1 MIPRL
6 AGPSRAAALLL
17 SGVWAGALLAFAA
30 GAGIVLST
38 SPSRNAGG
46 EVNRAL
52 LDALD
57 VASYVLSGLLLLAVL
72 VLSRDEET
80 PARSRG
86 LLPRLVLFGVAVTL
100 ASHLF
105 VTPAMSSLRD
115 RMPVDLELVPKDDPA
130 RRAWGRLHGVSSLAL
145 LCRVAASLG
154 VFALALPVRPRPRW
168 GAARPLGGEDSPEGG
183 DA

>member
-1 MIPRL
+1 MTPRL
-6 AGPSRAAALLL
+6 RGAARAGALLL
-17 SGVWAGALLAFAA
+17 SGLWAGALLAFAA

-57 VASYVLSGLLLLAVL
+57 TASWVLGGLLLLAAL

-80 PARSRG
+80 PRRARG
-86 LLPRLVLFGVAVTL
+86 LLPRLVLFAVAVTA

-105 VTPAMSSLRD
+105 VTPTMVSLRD
-115 RMPVDLELVPKDDPA
+115 RMPVALELVPKDDPV

-145 LCRVAASLG
+145 LSRVAAALG
-154 VFALALPVRPRPRW
+154 VFALALPLRPRPRF
-168 GAARPLGGEDSPEGG
+168 GASRLSLDSDAG
-183 DA
+183 DDA